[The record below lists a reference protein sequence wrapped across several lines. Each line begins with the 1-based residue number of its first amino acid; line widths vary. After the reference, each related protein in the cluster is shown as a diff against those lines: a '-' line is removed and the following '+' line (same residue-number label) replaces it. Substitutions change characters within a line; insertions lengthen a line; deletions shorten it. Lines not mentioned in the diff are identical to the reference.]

1 VCEEEEE
8 DWLVSCRG
16 GLRLIE
22 MPLPLRE
29 REEGVI
35 QLAGRE
41 EKSHDFIASIRF
53 GSYCSLGKAIP
64 DHTLQ

>member
-1 VCEEEEE
+1 MRRKKRTG
-8 DWLVSCRG
+8 WLAAG
-16 GLRLIE
+16 GAEAHRDAVAV
-22 MPLPLRE
+22 E
-29 REEGVI
+29 REGGVI

>member
-1 VCEEEEE
+1 MRRKKRTGWVAA
-8 DWLVSCRG
+8 G
-16 GLRLIE
+16 GAEAHRDAVAV
-22 MPLPLRE
+22 E
-29 REEGVI
+29 REGVI